1 MDNHKIKTW
10 LKYDISNKYKIFD
23 MMIDIEKK
31 ILRYLDNNNLKLN
44 IPRDIFFMRIIDF
57 IFRNSKLYA

>member
-23 MMIDIEKK
+23 MMSDIEKK